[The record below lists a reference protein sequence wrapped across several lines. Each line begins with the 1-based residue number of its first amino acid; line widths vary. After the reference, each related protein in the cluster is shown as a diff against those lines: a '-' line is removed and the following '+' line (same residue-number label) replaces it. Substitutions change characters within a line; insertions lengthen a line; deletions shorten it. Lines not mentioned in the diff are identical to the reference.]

1 MIHSFLCWWLGRQMW
16 ALQRVGTK
24 ASSEQG
30 HSFSV
35 FLWILLVLSL
45 ELVSLKLA
53 GHRTVRRHRDSSAPG
68 QGSAPPPARSLGDRL
83 FPSPVWGLLTV

>member
-16 ALQRVGTK
+16 ALQCVGTK

-45 ELVSLKLA
+45 ELVSPKLA
-53 GHRTVRRHRDSSAPG
+53 GGEKAPR
-68 QGSAPPPARSLGDRL
+68 QLSARSGLCAT
-83 FPSPVWGLLTV
+83 PSPQPG